1 MNIIKSAPLEELG
14 YNFIEQ
20 KYIPDEFDEYYL
32 RNIQNKRN
40 DQYRK
45 LSADELHTLIKN
57 NNISDDWS
65 KIYVSEKFNPK
76 LIRNCKFF
84 GLVRIGYLE
93 PNYKEYHDVRMA
105 EGIYNSTIISCDL
118 GDNVC
123 IDNVQYLSHFIIDD
137 DVMLANINELSTS
150 NHAKFGN
157 GILKEDEA
165 EKNRIKIEVCNENA
179 GRSIYPF
186 NRMLPGDAYLWA
198 FYRDDEELLQK
209 FREMTDKTLDNK
221 RGYYGQI
228 GKRTIIKNCAI
239 IKDVWVGSDAYIK
252 GANKIKNVTINSD
265 ENRHTQIGEGC
276 EIVNG
281 IIGYGCRLF
290 YGIKAV
296 RFIMAS
302 HSQLKYGA
310 RLINSY
316 LGNNSTISCCEV
328 LNTLIFPFHEQHH
341 NNSFLCAALIMG
353 QSNIAAGATIG
364 SNHNSRAAD
373 GELRAKRGF
382 WPGLCVSLK
391 HNTLLP
397 SFTIIAKGDYQH
409 ELNIPVPFALI
420 SNDYKNDELSVIPG
434 YWFMYNKYAL
444 ERNAWKTKDRDQR
457 LEKIQ
462 MIEYDYL
469 APDTVNEMFDAI
481 ELLSKLEPDEKG
493 SAVVKGWEN
502 AKRITRVHKIPA
514 AIETFREAIMLY
526 AGQTIINSLQAN
538 NIHSIEKLRETFPTQ
553 IKREEFENV
562 GGQLM
567 PESVLNSLKKK
578 IKKEEI
584 GNWDAVHEFYNT
596 QYAAYPLQKARHA
609 FTCWLELT
617 GKTLA
622 AIDIADLDQL
632 FNDTLRIKQ
641 KYAKGIYESRAKD
654 YQNEFRLM
662 MYNNFEEMEKVVGKL
677 DDNSFIQ
684 MKFKEVVEFEET
696 IRQLKHAFAHQPA
709 VVV

>member
-14 YNFIEQ
+14 YNFIED
-20 KYIPDEFDEYYL
+20 KYIPEEFDEYYL

-40 DQYRK
+40 GEYRS
-45 LSADELHTLIKN
+45 LTTDELQTLIRN

-65 KIYVSEKFNPK
+65 KIFVSEKFNPK
-76 LIRNCKFF
+76 LIRNCKFY

-105 EGIYNSTIISCDL
+105 EGIYNSIIISCDI

-137 DVMLANINELSTS
+137 DVMIANVNELSTS
-150 NHAKFGN
+150 NHSKFGN
-157 GILKEDEA
+157 GILKIDES
-165 EKNRIKIEVCNENA
+165 EKSRIKIEVCNENG
-179 GRSIYPF
+179 GRAIYPF
-186 NRMLPGDAYLWA
+186 NQMLPGDAYMWA
-198 FYRDDEELLQK
+198 IYRNDAELMQK
-209 FREMTDKTLDNK
+209 FAEMTDRTLDDK

-265 ENRHTQIGEGC
+265 ENRQSQIGEGC

-296 RFIMAS
+296 RFVMAS

-341 NNSFLCAALIMG
+341 NNSFLCAALVMG

-373 GELRAKRGF
+373 GEIRAKRGF

-391 HNTLLP
+391 HNSLLP
-397 SFTIIAKGDYQH
+397 SFTIIAKGDYQY
-409 ELNIPVPFALI
+409 ELNIPIPFALV
-420 SNDYKNDELSVIPG
+420 SNDLKNDELSVIPA

-444 ERNAWKTKDRDQR
+444 ERNAWKSKDRDQR
-457 LEKIQ
+457 LERIQ
-462 MIEYDYL
+462 PLEYDYL
-469 APDTVNEMFDAI
+469 APDTINEIFDAI
-481 ELLSKLEPDEKG
+481 ELLSALKTDDNG
-493 SAVVKGWEN
+493 TATASGWEN
-502 AKRITRVHKIPA
+502 AKRPTRVHKIPQSLEA
-514 AIETFREAIMLY
+514 YKEAIELY
-526 AGQTIINSLQAN
+526 AGETVINYLIDAN
-538 NIHSIEKLRETFPTQ
+538 INSIEKLKETFPTQ
-553 IKREEFENV
+553 IKREEYENI
-562 GGQLM
+562 GGQVM
-567 PESVLNSLKKK
+567 PVSVLNRLKKS
-578 IKKEEI
+578 IKSGEI
-584 GNWDAVHEFYNT
+584 ETWDEVHVYYNN
-596 QYAAYPLQKARHA
+596 QYSAYPLQKARHA
-609 FTCWLELT
+609 FTSYLEIR
-617 GKTLA
+617 GISLA
-622 AIDIADLDQL
+622 GFDSAELDRML
-632 FNDTLRIKQ
+632 ERSLHIK
-641 KYAKGIYESRAKD
+641 KNYAKGVYDSRAKD
-654 YQNEFRLM
+654 YQSKFRLM
-662 MYNNFEEMEKVVGKL
+662 MYNDFEEMEEVIGKL

-684 MKFKEVVEFEET
+684 LKFKEALEFEEK
-696 IRQLKHAFAHQPA
+696 IKMLKASFQPQPVIA
-709 VVV
+709 E